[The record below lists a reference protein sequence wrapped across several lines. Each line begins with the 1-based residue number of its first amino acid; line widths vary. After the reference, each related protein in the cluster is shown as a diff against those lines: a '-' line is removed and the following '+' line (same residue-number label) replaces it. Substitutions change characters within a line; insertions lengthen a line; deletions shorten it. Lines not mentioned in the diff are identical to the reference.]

1 MENVKQP
8 YSSPSSIIII
18 AIINGRHIDYFS
30 NYAIVLSSKFQYD
43 TIMYS
48 TFYFSIANISF

>member
-30 NYAIVLSSKFQYD
+30 NYAIVLSVNFNMIQ
-43 TIMYS
+43 
-48 TFYFSIANISF
+48 

>member
-18 AIINGRHIDYFS
+18 AIINDRHIDYFS
-30 NYAIVLSSKFQYD
+30 NYAIVL
-43 TIMYS
+43 
-48 TFYFSIANISF
+48 